1 MVMRLGL
8 VPWPKLAACSAA
20 LMLFALAA
28 ALPTPSL
35 AQSGAAA
42 REAGSE
48 SRAGTPPKTAAAT
61 IRASPDRAKRDQS
74 DEQAASIEVPGAHAE
89 TAQSE
94 SPSILTRLLAFLSS
108 ASFVIF
114 LLAVFAAAGF
124 VLWKGYRFSRP
135 DQAESASP
143 RNRNVGNQSAQGLDI
158 VSNTH
163 TVPSWDRPDQAGQI
177 SSKLERFDADIAA
190 IKGRLAALE
199 KAANPEPAWKGQSG
213 GAVDSPT
220 LDRRADP
227 VVLPED
233 HYGGDFA
240 QLTTPPPLRESV
252 QQVPAAA
259 QDAEDSD
266 MIARYN
272 SADSASEMRLLAEH
286 FRAEYFTNERSGD
299 LSALIKSNVDRFWLV
314 QLPDQPGQALLLPG
328 FDIRKSWQKYRQYT
342 SDHPLAHHF
351 DLIRSDRFMLS
362 RAARLVRSADGSWQL
377 AARGEVY
384 GIT

>member
-1 MVMRLGL
+1 MVMRLGFI
-8 VPWPKLAACSAA
+8 PWPKLVDCSAA

-48 SRAGTPPKTAAAT
+48 SRAGTPPETAAAT
-61 IRASPDRAKRDQS
+61 IRASPDRAERDQS
-74 DEQAASIEVPGAHAE
+74 DEQAALVEVPGTHAE

-94 SPSILTRLLAFLSS
+94 SSSILTRLLAFLRS
-108 ASFVIF
+108 ASFIIF
-114 LLAVFAAAGF
+114 LLAVFAGAGF

-135 DQAESASP
+135 DQAESVSP
-143 RNRNVGNQSAQGLDI
+143 RNRNVGNHSAQGTDV
-158 VSNTH
+158 VSNTQSL
-163 TVPSWDRPDQAGQI
+163 PNWDQPDQAGQI

-190 IKGRLAALE
+190 IKGRLAVLE
-199 KAANPEPAWKGQSG
+199 KAAKPEPARKGQSG
-213 GAVDSPT
+213 GAVDIPT
-220 LDRRADP
+220 LELWADP

-233 HYGGDFA
+233 DYGGDFA
-240 QLTTPPPLRESV
+240 QLNPPPPLSESV
-252 QQVPAAA
+252 QQAPNAA

-351 DLIRSDRFMLS
+351 DLIPSDRFMLS

-377 AARGEVY
+377 AARGEVC